1 MRKNIAL
8 FMLLACSAVESQA
21 FERSDGVQ
29 VHCAVER
36 NGEQRIVSEVW
47 LGHGDTGD
55 RHPELGGAAAVVRQD
70 EQGWPVIYF
79 DRVTIKPIRDNEP
92 HMLDFI
98 FYHECAHATDPARD
112 EIEANCEAYLELDKL
127 GMMNDTLERALAR
140 SHRKMTRLPSRYG
153 GSGTAFWDKTMA
165 CVNARRSPASPASEA
180 DLANAAVP
188 SSDPAASAAS
198 ASAAPAAP

>member
-1 MRKNIAL
+1 MRDNL
-8 FMLLACSAVESQA
+8 TLLLLLASVSGLAQA
-21 FERSDGVQ
+21 FDRSDGVQ

-47 LGHGDTGD
+47 LGHGDAGD

-79 DRVTIKPIRDNEP
+79 DRVTIKPIRENEP

-140 SHRKMTRLPSRYG
+140 SHRKMMRLPSRYG

-165 CVNARRSPASPASEA
+165 CVNARRAPAGEA
-180 DLANAAVP
+180 DLANASVP
-188 SSDPAASAAS
+188 SPDPAASAAS